1 MVVIL
6 FEFHD
11 ADHNYSVNLV
21 HKNSIMK
28 YCCAVLFFMAIQ
40 LDLFSQIM
48 ITSFGNAQRRAQKK
62 MRNEAIAK
70 AQEEGNVKF
79 KSHTVSGLKLT
90 NDGYGGFVEYAK
102 FQNAK
107 WGWLFQLDISERK
120 HIKEEK
126 LQNDYSPTAPVIYG
140 KINFFY
146 PVKLGA
152 QRHMNLGNKGNRNGV
167 SISANVGGGLSLAV
181 LRPYL
186 VEVEKANG
194 EFAFVGFNSPDSG
207 YFRNGP
213 IIGGPSLSN
222 GWNQISVKPGLYSKA
237 AVRFD
242 YGKLNEMVNAIEFGG
257 YIEFYPNRI
266 EQMIDI
272 KQHQLFLGAYV
283 GIALGRRK

>member
-1 MVVIL
+1 MDVIL

-11 ADHNYSVNLV
+11 ADNNNFVNLV
-21 HKNSIMK
+21 HKNRIMK
-28 YCCAVLFFMAIQ
+28 YWCALLFFIV
-40 LDLFSQIM
+40 LHLNLSSQI
-48 ITSFGNAQRRAQKK
+48 IISPFGNAEKRAQKK
-62 MRNEAIAK
+62 KRNEAIAK
-70 AQEEGNVKF
+70 AQEEANIKF
-79 KSHTVSGLKLT
+79 KSHVVSGLKLM

-102 FQNAK
+102 FKNVK
-107 WGWLFQLDISERK
+107 WAWLFQLDISERK

-146 PVKLGA
+146 PVKLGV
-152 QRHMNLGNKGNRNGV
+152 QRNMNIGNKGNRNGV
-167 SISANVGGGLSLAV
+167 SISANIGGGLSLAL

-213 IIGGPSLSN
+213 IIGGPSLSE
-222 GWNQISVKPGLYSKA
+222 GWNQISVKPGLYTKA

-257 YIEFYPNRI
+257 YLEFYPTRI
-266 EQMIDI
+266 EQMIDV

-283 GIALGRRK
+283 GIVLGKRK